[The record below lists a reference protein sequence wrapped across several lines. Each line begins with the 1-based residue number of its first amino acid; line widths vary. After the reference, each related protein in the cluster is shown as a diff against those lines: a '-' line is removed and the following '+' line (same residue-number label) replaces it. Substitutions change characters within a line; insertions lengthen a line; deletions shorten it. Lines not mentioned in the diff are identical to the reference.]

1 MNKVFLTLTEDEYSL
16 VVWSLEQMWLDFNPQ
31 EEQDAHNAITK
42 LKEMTDFVPVKEVVH
57 VHRKR
62 DLDTL

>member
-1 MNKVFLTLTEDEYSL
+1 MKLTEDEYNL

-42 LKEMTDFVPVKEVVH
+42 LREITDFVPVAEVAH
-57 VHRKR
+57 IHRKR
-62 DLDTL
+62 DLDAL